1 MMANDEINIEHYRA
15 KLMAQREAL
24 RGTEDSRRQAGAIVE
39 LDQTRT
45 GRLSRM
51 DALQQQAMAQ
61 AGQARAEVALRRI
74 EAALARC
81 DAGEYGDCLKCGE
94 PIDPRRLDIDPATT
108 RCLAC
113 AQARERN

>member
-1 MMANDEINIEHYRA
+1 MGGDEIDIEHYRA
-15 KLMAQREAL
+15 KLLAQHEAL
-24 RGTEDSRRQAGAIVE
+24 LGTEDSRRQAGAVVE

-61 AGQARAEVALRRI
+61 AGQARAEAVLQRI

-81 DAGEYGDCLKCGE
+81 DSGEYGDCLKCEE
-94 PIDPRRLDIDPATT
+94 PIDRRRLDVDPATT
-108 RCLAC
+108 LCLAC